1 MKIIEIKALENGGHR
16 NQTGNL
22 NAVPEGYARVPDDMA
37 IPDTFPF
44 VNIETSDIDGVMTV
58 TKMTAGV
65 MPEPEQPTPSEQR
78 EQAYETMKI
87 IEWQGE
93 QITVDEAND
102 LWLKY
107 SAEGSEVAN
116 TLSELIVKAKAHIRE
131 LYPDEV

>member
-1 MKIIEIKALENGGHR
+1 MRIVKIQQNDNGSHN
-16 NQTGNL
+16 NQQGNF
-22 NAVPEGYARVPDDMA
+22 NTVPEGYARIPDDMS

-44 VNIETSDIDGVMTV
+44 VEIETAEIDGVMTV

-102 LWLKY
+102 LWMKY

>member
-1 MKIIEIKALENGGHR
+1 MKYIYQINGSKAELINKTESYDRLITSETYPAREYHENTH
-16 NQTGNL
+16 
-22 NAVPEGYARVPDDMA
+22 AVLSYNEEQGVHWEYIPFTPE
-37 IPDTFPF
+37 
-44 VNIETSDIDGVMTV
+44 EL
-58 TKMTAGV
+58 
-65 MPEPEQPTPSEQR
+65 R

-102 LWLKY
+102 LWMKY